1 MADLRAKYVGLD
13 LVSPLVVASAGITE
27 TVDRMRKCQDNGAG
41 AVVMK
46 SYFEEEISRRSPTP
60 RYAVLRHDMGKDRT
74 FTLMSYEQA
83 SEWDIGRYAEEVT
96 RAKNEL
102 TIKIIPSLN
111 CITDEGWVEGAKIL
125 TDAGADAIEL
135 NTSCPHGSITF
146 RGQAVEETICAT
158 VDKVRRATSLPL
170 VAKISP
176 MLTSPMTLVKM
187 LEDIGVNGV
196 TIFNRMTALE
206 IDVEQEAP
214 IMHRGY
220 AGHGG
225 PWAIQYPLRWISQIR
240 PEVKL
245 DIAASGGVSRGEDL
259 VKYFLVGATVVQCCS
274 AVVMN
279 GYEVLRVLL
288 DGLTAWMD
296 RKGYARVDEFR
307 GKVNSQILGTF
318 EIDRAKK
325 VRAQIQ
331 NVCAAPC
338 RSACPA
344 DVPAQAY
351 VNLIAE
357 RKFKDALDVVRSRNP
372 FQSVC
377 GYACYHPCEGKCVR
391 GSLDQPIAIRA
402 LKRFVCEW
410 GEKHYPLRDW
420 AVETKPDTGRRVAVV
435 GAGPAGL
442 ACAFALRQGGH
453 AVTVL
458 EALPKAGGMMRVGI
472 PAYRLPDSVLDAE
485 IESVERSGVE
495 IRLNSRLG
503 EGFTIQGLRR
513 DGYDAVVLALGSHKG
528 MGLGIEGQ
536 DAEGVV
542 DGVDFL
548 RRVNLGETVAVGKR
562 TVVVGGGNTALDS
575 ARCALRLGSQQVYV
589 VYRRS
594 RQEMPANDW
603 EVDEAEAEGVRVLY
617 MAAPLAVAIRD
628 GKAVGLRCRTCYL
641 AEADDSGRRRPAPVE
656 EAEFELDA
664 DTIIVAT
671 SQSPDLSCLRG
682 EDAELLPGATL
693 SVDQDTGQTNAPGVF
708 AVGDVVGN
716 AGSVIHAVAAGQ
728 RVAAQIDAELT
739 GETPTEGKPRVEV
752 DREQAIAL
760 HRDEPRQPRVELPE
774 RPLAE
779 RRTSFKE
786 VELTLDEASA
796 VAEAKRCLACGC
808 GPGCGLCQRVCIY
821 AAVDAGVDGFEVDPD
836 KCDGC
841 GLCAQRCR
849 NENIDMVP
857 V

>member
-1 MADLRAKYVGLD
+1 MA
-13 LVSPLVVASAGITE
+13 SPLVVASAGITE
-27 TVDRMRKCQDNGAG
+27 TVERMRKCQDNGAG

-83 SEWDIGRYAEEVT
+83 SEWDIQRYAEEVT
-96 RAKNEL
+96 RAKDEL

-111 CITDEGWVEGAKIL
+111 CITDEGWVDGAKML

-158 VDKVRRATSLPL
+158 VAKVRKATSLPL

-176 MLTSPMTLVKM
+176 MLTSPLALVKM
-187 LEDIGVNGV
+187 LEEIGVQGV

-206 IDVEQEAP
+206 IDVEDEAP

-245 DIAASGGVSRGEDL
+245 DIAGSGGVSCGEDM

-279 GYEVLRVLL
+279 GYEVLRELL
-288 DGLTAWMD
+288 DGLTVWME
-296 RKGYARVDEFR
+296 RKGYERVDEFR

-318 EIDRAKK
+318 EIDRARKM
-325 VRAQIQ
+325 RAEIQ
-331 NVCAAPC
+331 NVCLAPC
-338 RSACPA
+338 RDACPA

-351 VNLIAE
+351 VDLVAE
-357 RKFKDALDVVRSRNP
+357 RRFKEALDVIRTRNP

-377 GYACYHPCEGKCVR
+377 GYVCYHPCEGQCVR
-391 GSLDQPIAIRA
+391 GRVDEPIAIRA

-410 GEKHYPLRDW
+410 GEEHYPLRDW
-420 AVETKPDTGRRVAVV
+420 TVETEPDTGRRVAVV

-442 ACAFALRQGGH
+442 ACAFALRKEGH
-453 AVTVL
+453 AVTVF
-458 EALPKAGGMMRVGI
+458 EALPQAGGMMRVGI
-472 PAYRLPDSVLDAE
+472 PEYRLPKSALDAE
-485 IESVERSGVE
+485 IQAVQRTGVE

-503 EGFTIQGLRR
+503 DDFTIQGLRR
-513 DGYDAVVLALGSHKG
+513 EGYDAVVLAIGSHKG
-528 MGLGIEGQ
+528 AGLGIAGE
-536 DAEGVV
+536 DAAGLI

-548 RRVNLGETVAVGKR
+548 RKVNLGQPVAVGER

-575 ARCALRLGSQQVYV
+575 ARCALRLGSKEVYV

-603 EVDEAEAEGVRVLY
+603 EIDEAEEEGVRVLY
-617 MAAPLAVAIRD
+617 MATPLAVAVEG
-628 GKAVGLRCRTCYL
+628 GKAVGLRCRTSYL
-641 AEADDSGRRRPAPVE
+641 AEADDSGRRRSAPVE
-656 EAEFELDA
+656 EAEFELRA
-664 DTIIVAT
+664 GTIIVAV
-671 SQSPDLSCLRG
+671 SQRPDLSCLRR
-682 EDAELLPGATL
+682 EDAELFPGATL
-693 SVDQDTGQTNAPGVF
+693 SVDHATGQTNVAGVF
-708 AVGDVVGN
+708 AVGDVVGD

-728 RVAAQIDAELT
+728 RVAERICADLA
-739 GETPTEGKPRVEV
+739 GEAMVERKPRVTV
-752 DREQAIAL
+752 DPSQALSL
-760 HRDEPRQPRVELPE
+760 HRDEPRRPRVTLPA
-774 RPLAE
+774 RPRKE
-779 RRTSFKE
+779 RRSGFNE
-786 VELTLDEASA
+786 VELTLDEESA
-796 VAEAKRCLACGC
+796 VAEAQRCLACGC

-821 AAVDAGVDGFEVDPD
+821 SAVEAGGDGFEVDAE

-841 GLCAQRCR
+841 GLCVQRCPNR
-849 NENIDMVP
+849 NIEMASR
-857 V
+857 